1 MKSAE
6 NPLIS
11 PDCTEETAL
20 KYSNYCVNFTQSNTS
35 DPPSLSPEDPL
46 LIIYPTIMRAV
57 ILITGLITA
66 GFALKAQPAVTP
78 AEGYHWVL
86 TGSGSFDPPQV
97 STIPN
102 ITSGN
107 TNFGQ
112 TDVDPSNC
120 AAHCAGNCDGQS
132 RFGVSMYGI
141 GGTFPTGTNSNC
153 EQRAIILPHWNNP
166 FPQSA
171 IAAGASTGTVYLPTG
186 AIVSMLKSPVNLT
199 PGCGAGATNST
210 GKVFGG
216 NGTGNFTKANISY
229 NYNIAWSSTE
239 FGGIVNGQ
247 SSWTQT
253 GSFTAEEPGSGNYSA
268 EQAWYSG
275 SFGNTLAADVSY
287 NIPSASVP
295 QTGGNFEIVVT
306 SSPEISI
313 TREFGNADAF
323 AETEP
328 GMEGLAAYQVNYG
341 IWELQQ
347 NLPLKLTRFTAQKLN
362 NGMAILNWTN
372 ATESGNN
379 QYEVERSY
387 NGRNWEKIG
396 QIQAV
401 SQEGRPADYQF
412 TDRFLNQAASVAY
425 YRLRLVEL
433 GGTIVYSNQLLLR
446 SNRSNACSLVPMAS
460 KNNFLLQSPEKGMH
474 EILIR
479 NVSGQL
485 VAHYRLAPGNNATFA
500 LTQIPAGLYWA
511 SIQNTTGTNTQTIWV
526 AP

>member
-1 MKSAE
+1 
-6 NPLIS
+6 
-11 PDCTEETAL
+11 
-20 KYSNYCVNFTQSNTS
+20 
-35 DPPSLSPEDPL
+35 
-46 LIIYPTIMRAV
+46 MRAV
-57 ILITGLITA
+57 LFIA
-66 GFALKAQPAVTP
+66 GFLAAGIALQAQPSVLP
-78 AEGYHWVL
+78 ADGYHWVL
-86 TGSGSFDPPQV
+86 TGTGSFTPAQV

-112 TDVDPSNC
+112 TDVDPANC
-120 AAHCAGNCDGQS
+120 ALNCGGNCDGQS
-132 RFGVSMYGI
+132 RFGVSLYGI
-141 GGTFPTGTNSNC
+141 GGTFPTGSNSNC

-171 IAAGASTGTVYLPTG
+171 IAAGASSGIVYLPTD
-186 AIVSMLKSPVNLT
+186 ATVSMLKSPVNLT

-216 NGTGNFTKANISY
+216 NGAGNFTKANISY
-229 NYNIAWSSTE
+229 DYNVAWSCTE

-268 EQAWYSG
+268 EQAWYTG
-275 SFGNTLAADVSY
+275 SFGNTLPADVSY
-287 NIPSASVP
+287 AIPAASIT
-295 QTGGNFEIVVT
+295 QTGGNFEIVIT
-306 SSPEISI
+306 SSPSISI

-328 GMEGLAAYQVNYG
+328 GMEGLASYQVNYG

-347 NLPLKLTRFTAQKLN
+347 NLPLKLTRFTAQKLS
-362 NGMAILNWTN
+362 NGMALLNWTN

-379 QYEVERSY
+379 RYEIERSY
-387 NGRNWEKIG
+387 NGRSWERIG
-396 QIQAV
+396 QVTAV
-401 SQEGRPADYQF
+401 AQEGRPADYQF
-412 TDRFLNQAASVAY
+412 TDRSLNQAASITY

-433 GGTIVYSNQLLLR
+433 GGTVVYSNQLVLR
-446 SNRSNACSLVPMAS
+446 SNRANACSLVPLTM
-460 KNNFLLQSPEKGMH
+460 KNSFLLQSPEKGVH
-474 EILIR
+474 EIVIR

-485 VAHYRLAPGNNATFA
+485 VAQYRITPGTNSSLNI
-500 LTQIPAGLYWA
+500 TQLPAGLYYA
-511 SIQNTTGTNTQTIWV
+511 SIQFSTGMCTQSIWI